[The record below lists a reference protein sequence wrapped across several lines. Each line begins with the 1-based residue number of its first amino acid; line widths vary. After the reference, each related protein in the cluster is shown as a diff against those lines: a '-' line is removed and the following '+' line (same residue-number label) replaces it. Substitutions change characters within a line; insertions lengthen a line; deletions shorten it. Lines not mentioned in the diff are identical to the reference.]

1 MNILEAT
8 ISDAEKIEKL
18 VNSAYRGDSSKKG
31 WTTEADL
38 LDGVRIDTTS
48 IHELITNENSKI
60 FIYKINRDLQG
71 CVNIIAN
78 NAVLYL
84 GMLTVDPELQNS
96 GIGKKLL
103 RYVEEYAVQ
112 NLFTSI
118 EMTVISQRSELIA
131 WYERHGFQKTGEKRP
146 FPMDD
151 PKFGIPKTTLE
162 FIVLDKNIK
171 Q

>member
-8 ISDAEKIEKL
+8 ISDAENIEKL
-18 VNSAYRGDSSKKG
+18 VNSAYRGDSSKRG

-38 LDGVRIDTTS
+38 LGGIRINTES
-48 IHELITNENSKI
+48 VYALINDENSKI
-60 FIYKINRDLQG
+60 LIFKNNNDLQG
-71 CVNIIAN
+71 CVNITAKDS
-78 NAVLYL
+78 VLYL

-103 RYVEEYAVQ
+103 RYVEEYAL
-112 NLFTSI
+112 NNSFTSI
-118 EMTVISQRSELIA
+118 EMTVISQRTELIA

-151 PKFGIPKTTLE
+151 PKFGVPKTMLE
-162 FIVLDKNIK
+162 FIVLDKKIK
-171 Q
+171 